1 MTKENLVTA
10 PVDTDLEGA
19 QKILMKHKIE
29 KLPLVD
35 ANGVLKGLITIKDIE
50 KAVQYPNSAR
60 DKKGRLLCGATIGM
74 TNDILERVAALVE
87 AQVDVL
93 VLDSAHGHSM
103 NVINCLKKLR
113 LLSLIH
119 RLLQVIS
126 LLPKLP
132 ERSAKQVL
140 TL

>member
-113 LLSLIH
+113 PLSLIH

>member
-1 MTKENLVTA
+1 
-10 PVDTDLEGA
+10 
-19 QKILMKHKIE
+19 
-29 KLPLVD
+29 
-35 ANGVLKGLITIKDIE
+35 
-50 KAVQYPNSAR
+50 
-60 DKKGRLLCGATIGM
+60 M

-113 LLSLIH
+113 PLSLIH